1 MSERNYEFRRRLNRV
16 HEADRHDP
24 AQRPTRAEMA
34 VGAGWRLTVSPA
46 ASPYLI
52 RVAQDLQDYFLVSM
66 GVSLLLERQ
75 DPSSALAGSAPKTVV
90 LATAADLPD
99 LGEGADVPRS
109 YRLVVKRDAVVVCGH
124 DERGVGQG
132 CYYLED
138 LMNLREAPFL
148 QLGDQVRKPV
158 FQPRMIH
165 SGWGIDQFPDA
176 HLNAIAH
183 AGMDAILV
191 FVKGPNTTTMGH
203 LDINDLID
211 RAAGYGLDVYLY
223 SYLHSTKHPDEY
235 EAPAFYEST
244 YGALMRAHPR
254 AKGIVFV
261 GESCEFPSKDERTKG
276 RTRHCPVPE
285 GAANDTRPFPGWWP
299 CRDYP
304 QWLNLLKGIIRRY
317 NPKAD
322 IVFWTYNWGW
332 APEADRL
339 ALIRSLPQDI
349 SLEVTF
355 EMFENI
361 EKEGIV
367 TRCVDYTASFA
378 GPGGYFSSEA
388 KTAKECGIPL
398 YAMANTGGVTWDIG
412 VIPYQPIPY
421 QWKRRYDALLKAHA
435 DWGLC
440 GLMESHHFGFWPS
453 FVSELAK
460 WSYWHPRR
468 NFDETIRQIAVRDF
482 GEGADFALQAW
493 QHWSEA
499 FLDYVPTNE
508 DQYGPFRVGPSYPL
522 VFLDHDVVFP
532 SADYAHFGSRIL
544 KTLYRSHKPADVPVE
559 IRLLR
564 RLSARWDQG
573 LSCLRKAVEQT
584 PERKQGKVRDLLRL
598 GEFVRN
604 SVVTTIHVKR
614 WFLQQEILRAA
625 ASDGAAKRAALAE
638 MRQIAEEE
646 LRNAAATIPLVE
658 ADSRLGWE
666 PSMEY
671 MTDRSHLEWKLA
683 QVRQVLDETMP
694 EYERSLGTGS

>member
-1 MSERNYEFRRRLNRV
+1 MSERNYEFRRRLNQV
-16 HEADRHDP
+16 HQPDRRDASLRPGRSEA
-24 AQRPTRAEMA
+24 A
-34 VGAGWRLTVSPA
+34 VAADWRLVVGMA
-46 ASPYLI
+46 ASPYLL

-66 GVSLLLERQ
+66 GLSLLLERR
-75 DPSSALAGSAPKTVV
+75 DAGSALSGASPKAIVVATV
-90 LATAADLPD
+90 ADLPE
-99 LGEGADVPRS
+99 LGVGLGSERS
-109 YRLVVKRDAVVVCGH
+109 YRLVVKRDAVVVCGR
-124 DERGVGQG
+124 DERGAAQG
-132 CYYLED
+132 CYFVED

-148 QLGDQVRKPV
+148 QLGDQVRAPV

-165 SGWGIDQFPDA
+165 SGWGIDLFPDP

-183 AGMDAILV
+183 AGIDAILV
-191 FVKGPNTTTMGH
+191 FVKGPNRTTVGH

-211 RAAGYGLDVYLY
+211 RAAACGLDVYLY
-223 SYLHSTKHPDEY
+223 SYLHSSKHPDDY
-235 EAPAFYEST
+235 EAAAFYDST

-254 AKGIVFV
+254 AKGLVLV

-285 GAANDTRPFPGWWP
+285 NAPPDSRPFPGWWP

-304 QWLNLLKGIIRRY
+304 QWLDLVKGVVRKV
-317 NPKAD
+317 NPAAD
-322 IVFWTYNWGW
+322 VVFWTYNWGW

-339 ALIRSLPQDI
+339 ALIRTLPKDL

-388 KTAKECGIPL
+388 KTAKECGLPL
-398 YAMANTGGVTWDIG
+398 YAMSNTGGLTWDIG
-412 VIPYQPIPY
+412 VIPYEPIPY
-421 QWKRRYDALLKAHA
+421 QWRRRHDALLEANRK
-435 DWGLC
+435 WGLR

-468 NFDETIRQIAVRDF
+468 DFDEAIRQIAARDF
-482 GEGADFALQAW
+482 GDGADFALQAW

-522 VFLDHDVVFP
+522 VFLDHDVAFP
-532 SADYAHFGSRIL
+532 SADYAHFGSRIV

-564 RLSARWDQG
+564 RLIARWDQG
-573 LSCLRKAVEQT
+573 LSCLHKALENT
-584 PERKQGKVRDLLRL
+584 PERKLGKARELLRL
-598 GEFVRN
+598 GDFIRAC
-604 SVVTTIHVKR
+604 VVTTIHVKR
-614 WFLQQEILRAA
+614 WFLEQQVLRDPA
-625 ASDGAAKRAALAE
+625 GEPAAKRAALGR
-638 MRQIAEEE
+638 MREIAEEE
-646 LRNAAATIPLVE
+646 LRNVAATIPLVE

-671 MTDRSHLEWKLA
+671 MTDAAHLEWKLA
-683 QVRQVLDETMP
+683 QVRQVLQETMVA
-694 EYERSLGTGS
+694 YEQDNLAGK

>member
-1 MSERNYEFRRRLNRV
+1 MSERNYEFRRRLNQV
-16 HEADRHDP
+16 HQPDRRDASQH
-24 AQRPTRAEMA
+24 PTRAEVKVTGDWRIV
-34 VGAGWRLTVSPA
+34 VGPD
-46 ASPYLI
+46 ASPYLV
-52 RVAQDLQDYFLVSM
+52 RVAQDLQDYLLVSM
-66 GVSLLLERQ
+66 GLSLLLERRE
-75 DPSSALAGSAPKTVV
+75 LAGV
-90 LATAADLPD
+90 LAGASPKAIAVGTLDNLPE
-99 LGEGADVPRS
+99 LGVGLETERS
-109 YRLVVKRDAVVVCGH
+109 YRLVVKRDAMVICGR
-124 DERGVGQG
+124 DERGAAQG

-138 LMNLREAPFL
+138 LMNLREAPFV
-148 QLGDQVRKPV
+148 QLGDTIRTPV

-165 SGWGIDQFPDA
+165 SGWGIDLFPDP

-183 AGMDAILV
+183 AGIDAVLV
-191 FVKGPNTTTMGH
+191 FVKGPNTTTVGH

-211 RAAGYGLDVYLY
+211 RAAAFGLDVYLY
-223 SYLHSTKHPDEY
+223 SYLHSSKHPDDY
-235 EAPAFYEST
+235 EAAAFYDST

-254 AKGIVFV
+254 AKGIVLV

-285 GAANDTRPFPGWWP
+285 NAPPDSRPFPGWWP

-304 QWLNLLKGIIRRY
+304 QWLDLVKGVVRKV
-317 NPKAD
+317 NPAAD
-322 IVFWTYNWGW
+322 VVFWTYNWGW

-339 ALIRSLPQDI
+339 ALIRSLPKDI

-361 EKEGIV
+361 EKDGIV

-388 KTAKECGIPL
+388 KTAKEHGIPL
-398 YAMANTGGVTWDIG
+398 YAMSNTGGLTWDIG

-421 QWKRRYDALLKAHA
+421 QWRRRYDALLEANRN
-435 DWGLC
+435 WGLG

-468 NFDETIRQIAVRDF
+468 DFDDAIRQIAARDF

-522 VFLDHDVVFP
+522 VFLDHDVAFP
-532 SADYAHFGSRIL
+532 SADYAHFGSRIV

-564 RLSARWDQG
+564 RLTARWDQG
-573 LSCLRKAVEQT
+573 LAFLHKAIEAAT
-584 PERKQGKVRDLLRL
+584 ERKRAKARELLCL
-598 GEFVRN
+598 GDFIRN
-604 SVVTTIHVKR
+604 CVVTAIHVKR
-614 WFLQQEILRAA
+614 WFLEQQVLRDPNA
-625 ASDGAAKRAALAE
+625 DPTAKRAALRN
-638 MRQIAEEE
+638 MRDIAEEE
-646 LRNAAATIPLVE
+646 LRNVAATIPLVK

-671 MTDRSHLEWKLA
+671 MTDPAHLEWKLA
-683 QVRQVLDETMP
+683 QVRQVLQETMP
-694 EYERSLGTGS
+694 AYEQDNLAGN

>member
-1 MSERNYEFRRRLNRV
+1 L
-16 HEADRHDP
+16 
-24 AQRPTRAEMA
+24 
-34 VGAGWRLTVSPA
+34 
-46 ASPYLI
+46 
-52 RVAQDLQDYFLVSM
+52 
-66 GVSLLLERQ
+66 GVE
-75 DPSSALAGSAPKTVV
+75 
-90 LATAADLPD
+90 
-99 LGEGADVPRS
+99 RS
-109 YRLVVKRDAVVVCGH
+109 YRLVVKRDAIVVCGR
-124 DERGVGQG
+124 DERGAGQG

-148 QLGDQVRKPV
+148 QLGDEARAPV

-165 SGWGIDQFPDA
+165 SGWGIDLFPDP

-183 AGMDAILV
+183 AGIDAILV
-191 FVKGPNTTTMGH
+191 FVKGPNRTTVGH

-211 RAAGYGLDVYLY
+211 RAAACGLDVYLY
-223 SYLHSTKHPDEY
+223 SYLHSSKHPDDY
-235 EAPAFYEST
+235 EAAAFYDST

-254 AKGIVFV
+254 AKGLVLV

-285 GAANDTRPFPGWWP
+285 NAPPDSRPFPGWWP

-304 QWLNLLKGIIRRY
+304 QWLDLVKGVVRKV
-317 NPKAD
+317 NPAAD
-322 IVFWTYNWGW
+322 VVFWTYNWGW

-339 ALIRSLPQDI
+339 ALIRTLPKDL

-355 EMFENI
+355 EMFENV

-398 YAMANTGGVTWDIG
+398 YAMSNTGGLTWDIG
-412 VIPYQPIPY
+412 VIPYEPIPY
-421 QWKRRYDALLKAHA
+421 QWRRRHDALLEANRK
-435 DWGLC
+435 WGLR

-468 NFDETIRQIAVRDF
+468 DFDEAIRQIAARDF

-508 DQYGPFRVGPSYPL
+508 DQYGPFRVGPAYPL
-522 VFLDHDVVFP
+522 VFLDQDVAFP
-532 SADYAHFGSRIL
+532 SADYAHFGSRIV

-564 RLSARWDQG
+564 RLVARWDQG
-573 LSCLRKAVEQT
+573 LSCLGKAFENT
-584 PERKQGKVRDLLRL
+584 PERKRAKARELLRL
-598 GEFVRN
+598 GEFIRN
-604 SVVTTIHVKR
+604 CVVTTIHVKR
-614 WFLQQEILRAA
+614 WFLEQQVLREPAGEPA
-625 ASDGAAKRAALAE
+625 VKRAALAR
-638 MRQIAEEE
+638 MREIAGEE
-646 LRNAAATIPLVE
+646 LRNVAATLPLVE

-671 MTDRSHLEWKLA
+671 MTDPAHLEWKLA
-683 QVRQVLDETMP
+683 QVRQVLQETMP
-694 EYERSLGTGS
+694 AYEQDNLAGK

>member
-1 MSERNYEFRRRLNRV
+1 MSERNYEFRQRLGQVHHPGRRDATL
-16 HEADRHDP
+16 
-24 AQRPTRAEMA
+24 RPSRAEM
-34 VGAGWRLTVSPA
+34 VVEPGWRLVVSPT
-46 ASPYLI
+46 ASAYLL

-66 GVSLLLERQ
+66 GLSLLLERRRP
-75 DPSSALAGSAPKTVV
+75 DAALGASSPKAIV
-90 LATAADLPD
+90 LATPADLPD
-99 LGEGADVPRS
+99 LGESLSVPRS
-109 YRLVVKRDAVVVCGH
+109 YRLLVKRDAVVICGC
-124 DERGVGQG
+124 DERGTGQG

-148 QLGDQVRKPV
+148 QIGTEVRTPV

-165 SGWGIDQFPDA
+165 SGWGIDQFPDP

-191 FVKGPNTTTMGH
+191 FVKGPNTTTTGH
-203 LDINDLID
+203 LDINDLIA
-211 RAAGYGLDVYLY
+211 RAAGFGLDTYLY

-235 EAPAFYEST
+235 EAAAFYDST
-244 YGALMRAHPR
+244 YGALMRAHPK

-285 GAANDTRPFPGWWP
+285 GGETDTRPFPGWWP

-304 QWLNLLKGIIRRY
+304 QWLDLIKGVIRRQ
-317 NPKAD
+317 NPNAD

-332 APEADRL
+332 APEVDRL

-361 EKEGIV
+361 EKEGIA

-378 GPGGYFSSEA
+378 GPGHYFSSEA
-388 KTAKECGIPL
+388 RTAKECGIPL
-398 YAMANTGGVTWDIG
+398 YAMANTGGLTWDIG
-412 VIPYQPIPY
+412 VLPYQPIPY
-421 QWKRRYDALLKAHA
+421 QWRRRYDALLKANE
-435 DWGLC
+435 DWGLG

-460 WSYWHPRR
+460 WSYWRPRR
-468 NFDETIRQIAVRDF
+468 NFDEAIAQIAQRDF
-482 GEGADFALQAW
+482 GDGAEFALQAW
-493 QHWSEA
+493 QHWSDA
-499 FLDYVPTNE
+499 WRDYVPTNE

-522 VFLDHDVVFP
+522 VFLDQDVSFP
-532 SADYAHFGSRIL
+532 SADYAHFGSRIV
-544 KTLYRSHKPADVPVE
+544 KTLYRSHKPDDVPVE

-564 RLSARWDQG
+564 RLTARWDQG
-573 LSCLRKAVEQT
+573 LSCLQRAIEKT
-584 PERKQGKVRDLLRL
+584 PERKRPAVNELMRL
-598 GEFVRN
+598 GEFIRHC
-604 SVVTTIHVKR
+604 VVTTIHVKR
-614 WFLQQEILRAA
+614 WFLLQQTLRDAA
-625 ASDGAAKRAALAE
+625 AETSAKRQALAGLRE
-638 MRQIAEEE
+638 LAEEE
-646 LRNAAATIPLVE
+646 LRNAAATLPLVD

-671 MTDRSHLEWKLA
+671 MTDRPHIEWKLA
-683 QVRQVLDETMP
+683 QVRQVLEEAIP
-694 EYERSLGTGS
+694 EYERDLRD